1 MAVAHHLT
9 GRIALTTTLNKG
21 LDRADNECIG
31 MHDTITMGL
40 VAFSPIVKATSADT
54 KQVTSPS
61 HRNAGVLTEC
71 TVFNALSNK
80 GVLLYGN
87 LPKYTAANGME
98 PSSFSR

>member
-1 MAVAHHLT
+1 
-9 GRIALTTTLNKG
+9 
-21 LDRADNECIG
+21 

-61 HRNAGVLTEC
+61 HRNAGVLTDC

-87 LPKYTAANGME
+87 LAKYAAANDME